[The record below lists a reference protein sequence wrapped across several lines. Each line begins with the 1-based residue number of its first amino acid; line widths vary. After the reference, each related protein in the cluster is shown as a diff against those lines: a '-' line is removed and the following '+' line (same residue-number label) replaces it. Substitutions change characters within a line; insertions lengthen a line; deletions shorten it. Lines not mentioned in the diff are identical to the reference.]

1 MIRVSSRRYF
11 AAVRWIL
18 AAQLL
23 GVVCV
28 AFGFAVFQG
37 RWAAYSAALGG
48 LTAFIPTLAFA
59 MGLGVRDDRRTAR
72 QVVRLLYGGEA
83 LRLGLTAALFAL
95 VFQVP
100 LIQPLPVMGGF
111 LVVLSGF
118 WFALIAVRTNR

>member
-23 GVVCV
+23 IVICV
-28 AFGFAVFQG
+28 AFVFAVLQG
-37 RWAAYSAALGG
+37 RWAAYSAVLGG
-48 LTAFIPTLAFA
+48 LAAFIPNLAFA

-83 LRLGLTAALFAL
+83 LKLGLTAVLFAL
-95 VFQVP
+95 IFQVP
-100 LIQPLPVMGGF
+100 RIQPLPVMGGF